1 MGKVRLYINKKPRQ
15 LMYSIVERN
24 GTRALDTGEFTI
36 SRGVPIAKTDE
47 VTYIQDP
54 VDTRHLTGIWNFQD
68 HTRDEAGY
76 DLDADETTNND
87 CTATYEYGCDGRV
100 AIFTNSTTRAAKIL
114 HKESASSTPYVGF
127 DGQFDIII
135 WATVT
140 GASSPAGYFFSKGN
154 ATDYIKISHTAVS
167 STTSRAKVEIK
178 INNATPVTITGSSV
192 NIYNS
197 AMSTLDSSQ
206 YHFIRVKRDENNL
219 VSLIVD
225 GTTEGTATA
234 AGNID
239 TNDGGD
245 TLLYIGGDIDG
256 SSKPT
261 AKFAQVR
268 YYSGGFLTDDDYLVL
283 RQSRRQALTMKFGG
297 IVWKIKER
305 NHNKTV
311 YCHGFASVLHNTEVK
326 LAGIGNA
333 SGDSDI
339 HYNEYTSKNG
349 VEILT
354 HLMSIYDSDYKIID
368 QDGNNDNDYDFYIA
382 KSTLYDNLVIITI
395 GGKNDSSFSVSP
407 RKILRLEDDDIDFH
421 SGGVSGSNKFSP
433 ITYKQGVIRFKDLGY
448 DDTKLVTEVTCIGD
462 IPTKHDRVVMTHGS
476 FSVTVVENGITL
488 KTTGA
493 SINHFRNALPDSIIV
508 KNGTDS
514 DGDGGAQLQEIY
526 APSTP
531 TASADEFRADF
542 FLKRVVLPFTPT
554 GYVTVDYNYEDI
566 ELGENF
572 ASTSGGDYNTVGRRA
587 KTLFIPQLSRSGT
600 YHRLQNFAGRYLN
613 RYSTLNRR
621 FSLQIPS
628 LVNNIKENYKVKL
641 KSTTHNIDSAFSIK
655 SITYKYPQGTT
666 EINVGEHGFDAYDI
680 FASQTGKT
688 SELRSVL
695 TKHEPL

>member
-1 MGKVRLYINKKPRQ
+1 M
-15 LMYSIVERN
+15 SAIVERN

-36 SRGVPIAKTDE
+36 SRGVPIEKTDE

-100 AIFTNSTTRAAKIL
+100 AVFTNSTTRAAKIL

-167 STTSRAKVEIK
+167 SSVSRAKVEIK
-178 INNATPVTITGSSV
+178 INNATPVTITGSNV
-192 NIYNS
+192 NIFNS
-197 AMSTLDSSQ
+197 DTSTLDSSQ

-268 YYSGGFLTDDDYLVL
+268 YYSGGYLTDDDYLVL

-297 IVWKIKER
+297 VVWKIKER
-305 NHNKTV
+305 KHNKTV
-311 YCHGFASVLHNTEVK
+311 FCHGFARILHDTEVRK
-326 LAGIGNA
+326 KTIGNS

-339 HYNEYTSKNG
+339 HYNEYTDKNG
-349 VEILT
+349 TEILT
-354 HLMSIYDSDYKIID
+354 NLMGVYDSDYKVID
-368 QDGNNDNDYDFYIA
+368 QDGNINNDYDLYTA
-382 KSTLYDNLVIITI
+382 KSTLYDNIVIITI
-395 GGKNDSSFSVSP
+395 GGKNDSSFSVAP
-407 RKILRLEDDDIDFH
+407 RKIIRLEDDDIDFH
-421 SGGVSGSNKFSP
+421 SGGVSTSDKFSP
-433 ITYKQGVIRFKDLGY
+433 ITFKQGVIQFKDLGY
-448 DDTKLVTEVTCIGD
+448 DDTKLVTAVTCIGD
-462 IPTKHDRVVMTHGS
+462 IPIKSDRVVLAHGGFVNS
-476 FSVTVVENGITL
+476 VVENGVTL
-488 KTTGA
+488 KYTGA
-493 SINHFRNALPDSIIV
+493 SINHFRKALPDTVIV
-508 KNGTDS
+508 HNGTDS
-514 DGDGGAQLQEIY
+514 DGDGGVKLQEIY
-526 APSTP
+526 SPNTPS
-531 TASADEFRADF
+531 ASADEFRAHYFD
-542 FLKRVVLPFTPT
+542 KTIYVPFTPS
-554 GYVTVDYNYEDI
+554 GYVTVDYRYEDI
-566 ELGENF
+566 IDAGANSNF
-572 ASTSGGDYNTVGRRA
+572 VQVEGGDHDTVGRRE
-587 KTLFIPQLSRSGT
+587 KTLFLSQISRAGT
-600 YHRLQNFAGRYLN
+600 YHSLQNFAGRYLN
-613 RYSTLNRR
+613 RFGTMERR
-621 FSLQIPS
+621 FTLRIPS

-641 KSTTHNIDSAFSIK
+641 KSTTHDLDGAFTIK
-655 SITYKYPQGTT
+655 SIIYKYPHGIT
-666 EINVGEHGFDAYDI
+666 EINVGEHAFDAYDV

-688 SELRSVL
+688 SELRSVI
-695 TKHEPL
+695 TKNEPIYVQNL